1 MARTDELSLLLRIE
15 YGFWNQY
22 HRWYQTGR
30 ISQPEAVHRL
40 NAQRKSIISF
50 KKKCELELQE
60 VQEEEYPEEYYF
72 ATPEPAE
79 ILFRKSAAPEPT
91 TLSTPAQ
98 IPVPDTGTEAVQ
110 LSIFDVFENIGT

>member
-50 KKKCELELQE
+50 KKNCELELL
-60 VQEEEYPEEYYF
+60 EEEYPEEYYF
-72 ATPEPAE
+72 ATPKPAE
-79 ILFRKSAAPEPT
+79 ILFQGSAAPEPA
-91 TLSTPAQ
+91 TLATPAQ